1 MNEENK
7 NSMNKPVYVGQAVLD
22 ISKTLMYE
30 FWYDY
35 IIPKYSDNA
44 KLCYV
49 YTDSFIFTIKTDD
62 FYKDIDNDI
71 DNWFDAS
78 NVNKEDNRP
87 LKVGVNKK
95 IIGKFKD
102 ELGGSIMTEFDALAP
117 KLYSFLEDNDKCEKK
132 AKGV

>member
-1 MNEENK
+1 
-7 NSMNKPVYVGQAVLD
+7 MNKPVYVGQAVLD

-44 KLCYV
+44 KLCYMD
-49 YTDSFIFTIKTDD
+49 TDSFIFTIKTDD

>member
-1 MNEENK
+1 
-7 NSMNKPVYVGQAVLD
+7 MNKPAYVGQVVLD

-44 KLCYV
+44 KLCYMD
-49 YTDSFIFTIKTDD
+49 TDSFIFTIKTDD

>member
-1 MNEENK
+1 
-7 NSMNKPVYVGQAVLD
+7 MNKPVYVGQAVLD

-44 KLCYV
+44 KLSYV
-49 YTDSFIFTIKTDD
+49 YTDSFIFTIKTGD

-102 ELGGSIMTEFDALAP
+102 ELGGSIMTEFVALAP